1 VRADFLKNHS
11 NSIVVVKEPC
21 SGGSDDES
29 VLILDVYEISG
40 LDRGNPT
47 FAGKS
52 FLQTIIW
59 INHTADGNLRF

>member
-1 VRADFLKNHS
+1 MRADFLKNHS

-40 LDRGNPT
+40 LGLQFKYGCRIKEAT
-47 FAGKS
+47 VAYYLEVEILFA
-52 FLQTIIW
+52 
-59 INHTADGNLRF
+59 RV

>member
-1 VRADFLKNHS
+1 MRADFLKNHS

-40 LDRGNPT
+40 LVDRLD
-47 FAGKS
+47 S
-52 FLQTIIW
+52 
-59 INHTADGNLRF
+59 